1 MDTQFDNN
9 INEDLMEILT
19 FSNTQM
25 KKSKSHFPNLE
36 QQETEDILEFSDRDK
51 NENNEPIATNPDE
64 VKGIEEERKSS
75 VL

>member
-1 MDTQFDNN
+1 
-9 INEDLMEILT
+9 
-19 FSNTQM
+19 M